1 MSALMEASLENSHE
15 VIQLYCESCGMSL
28 ALGHSLADSD
38 VLCPSCGEV
47 IKNAS
52 QGDDDGAKFEA
63 KITVSERVKPTKIRR
78 RSHSDLTTLGRR
90 GKSSKNLRRIAAF
103 SFVVLGLLIALGWW
117 FLWRF

>member
-15 VIQLYCESCGMSL
+15 VIHLYCESCGMSL
-28 ALGHSLADSD
+28 ALGHSLAGSD

-52 QGDDDGAKFEA
+52 QGDDGAKFEA
-63 KITVSERVKPTKIRR
+63 EITVSERVKPTKIRR

-90 GKSSKNLRRIAAF
+90 GKSSKNLRKIAAF
-103 SFVVLGLLIALGWW
+103 SLVVLGLLIALGWW
-117 FLWRF
+117 FL